1 MRLSLILLALV
12 SLANGYFD
20 IYEPLVS
27 PYEGLGL
34 SDPGDPLILSD
45 YIETG
50 RIEEGIALLVLIQ
63 WFPALTVPLKLLK

>member
-1 MRLSLILLALV
+1 MTLTLILLTLV

-27 PYEGLGL
+27 PYEREGPGP

-45 YIETG
+45 YIEKG
-50 RIEEGIALLVLIQ
+50 RIEEGIALY
-63 WFPALTVPLKLLK
+63 